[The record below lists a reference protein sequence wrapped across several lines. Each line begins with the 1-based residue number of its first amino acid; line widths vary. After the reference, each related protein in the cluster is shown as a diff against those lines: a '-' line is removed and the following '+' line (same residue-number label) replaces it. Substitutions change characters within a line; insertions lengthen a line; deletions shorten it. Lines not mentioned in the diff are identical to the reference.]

1 MAEALGYRMVA
12 LNCGGVLDVA
22 MTNGHPDFVVEATLN
37 YGGEQYEIK
46 LDGATKLSA
55 VKAKA
60 TRFVNKL
67 EEDLARQASFQAGLP
82 RQVPDDVRPE
92 GALL

>member
-46 LDGATKLSA
+46 LDGATKLA
-55 VKAKA
+55 IVKGEA
-60 TRFVNKL
+60 TRFVNRL
-67 EEDLARQASFQAGLP
+67 EGDLARQASFRSGLP
-82 RQVPDDVRPE
+82 RHVPDDVKPE